1 MRKYQHITTIM
12 FAREKGPSTPNQR
25 YSTGKENGGY
35 HIVRYKRKR
44 MPD

>member
-12 FAREKGPSTPNQR
+12 FARGKGPSTLNQR
-25 YSTGKENGGY
+25 YSIGKENGAY